1 MRQVIEINFLVLK
14 NVIVLSMFRTEPM
27 IALVD
32 VGGMFKFRWLCD
44 LIYFGVRW
52 RVGRQDDH
60 HSPHSEPPQS

>member
-1 MRQVIEINFLVLK
+1 MEINFLVLK
-14 NVIVLSMFRTEPM
+14 NVIVLEVSNGTHDCFSGC
-27 IALVD
+27 
-32 VGGMFKFRWLCD
+32 GGMFKFRWLCD

>member
-1 MRQVIEINFLVLK
+1 MTGNRDKFLSAQECYCTLEVS
-14 NVIVLSMFRTEPM
+14 NGTHDCCSGC
-27 IALVD
+27 
-32 VGGMFKFRWLCD
+32 GGMFKFRWLCD